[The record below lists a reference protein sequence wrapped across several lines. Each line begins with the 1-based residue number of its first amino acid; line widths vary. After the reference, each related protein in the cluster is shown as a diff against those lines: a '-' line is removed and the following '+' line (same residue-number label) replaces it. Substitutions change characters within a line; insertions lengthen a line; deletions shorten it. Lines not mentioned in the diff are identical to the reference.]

1 MSVIDGNQLH
11 DFPSSGGKK
20 KRRVLSAEKKFQL
33 RSVRLRI
40 EQFQLVV
47 GSSNFVFVDVLRER
61 LIQGRF
67 LKKSQTQNL

>member
-40 EQFQLVV
+40 EQFQLVAD
-47 GSSNFVFVDVLRER
+47 SSNSVFVGILCQC
-61 LIQGRF
+61 LIQGHF
-67 LKKSQTQNL
+67 VKKSQTQNL